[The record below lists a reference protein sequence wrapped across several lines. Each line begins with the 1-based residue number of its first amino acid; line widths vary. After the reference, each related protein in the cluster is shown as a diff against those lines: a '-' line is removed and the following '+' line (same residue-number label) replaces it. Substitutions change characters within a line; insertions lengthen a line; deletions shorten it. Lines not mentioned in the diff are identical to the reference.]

1 MTTSPIAGDSQIA
14 NALTTLGTTALGSTR
29 NELLT
34 QLIVAAANATGGG
47 SGGAAWGDIT
57 GTLSAQT
64 DLQAALDAKLALA
77 GGTMTGALVNSTNG
91 AASTPSLLLSG
102 TPFTGGSATTTKP
115 LVNIETAG
123 ATSTG
128 WSTGGTMLG
137 VNAPSGFA
145 GNLAD
150 WQLNGTSVLKVSA
163 SSGRLDLNAYDSP
176 HAGAGVY
183 IGNGGTEN
191 VHLTANQGLNLSK
204 SHVVGWVDAFNT
216 SAAPTSGF
224 TWSASAVTKFY
235 NPSSGA
241 GAGLEMVEMTAPAAA
256 PANSGRLFL
265 QDNGAGKTQLMI
277 IFASGAA
284 QQIAIE
290 P

>member
-1 MTTSPIAGDSQIA
+1 MTAAGAQIIEA
-14 NALTTLGTTALGSTR
+14 ADATAQGALLTTLLP
-29 NELLT
+29 
-34 QLIVAAANATGGG
+34 
-47 SGGAAWGDIT
+47 
-57 GTLSAQT
+57 
-64 DLQAALDAKLALA
+64 KA
-77 GGTMTGALVNSTNG
+77 GGTMTGALINSTNG

-115 LVNIETAG
+115 LVNVETAG

-128 WSTGGTMLG
+128 WSTSGTMLG

-150 WQLNGTSVLKVSA
+150 WQLNGTSLLSLAAA
-163 SSGRLDLNAYDSP
+163 SGQMFFNTYDNP

-183 IGNGGTEN
+183 IGSGGTEN
-191 VHLTANQGLNLSK
+191 LHLTANQGLNLSK
-204 SHVVGWVDAFNT
+204 SHKIGWVDDFNAA
-216 SAAPTSGF
+216 AAPTSGF
-224 TWSASAVTKFY
+224 TWGASAVTKFY